1 MRAFIKDRKTFE
13 TKSHNLVLD
22 YELKYSIYDTV
33 SSVTIETPVTLPGEG
48 DIIYME
54 NGFFG
59 VVKTVSP
66 DFGQTVLDV
75 NQIISLLS
83 RDMFYTPAP
92 FTYLEDYLAQLV
104 QENFTQCSDA
114 FYALP
119 YLTAQA
125 ITHTAAQM
133 NPDTEENIFSVKSYA
148 AKMRR
153 LYNIFCEWGISRDA
167 LTLQIVRRVKETKN
181 VDFSNPLYVVAS
193 QDFSQQTVSKITSYC
208 EGNGQTQTWTL
219 LADGSITNS
228 TPSANRV
235 NGEWVP
241 LVVAKAEDVEDS
253 VRDEFAKNEYSHKIE
268 FQAPKNRGFSL
279 YDPLKIKLDNRIFT
293 SYVSGV
299 TERKSSDIVVVACGE
314 LQMQYP
320 YLTLI

>member
-33 SSVTIETPVTLPGEG
+33 SSVTIETPAALPGEG

-66 DFGQTVLDV
+66 NFGQTVLDV
-75 NQIISLLS
+75 SQIISLLS
-83 RDMFYTPAP
+83 RNMFYTPAP
-92 FTYLEDYLAQLV
+92 FTYLEDHLAQLV
-104 QENFTQCSDA
+104 QENFTQCPDA

-119 YLTAQA
+119 YLAAQA
-125 ITHTAAQM
+125 ITHTVAQM

-153 LYNIFCEWGISRDA
+153 LYNIFCEWEISRDA

-181 VDFSNPLYVVAS
+181 IDFSNPLYVVAS

-208 EGNGQTQTWTL
+208 EENGQTQTWTL

-228 TPSANRV
+228 APPENRV
-235 NGEWVP
+235 TGEWVP